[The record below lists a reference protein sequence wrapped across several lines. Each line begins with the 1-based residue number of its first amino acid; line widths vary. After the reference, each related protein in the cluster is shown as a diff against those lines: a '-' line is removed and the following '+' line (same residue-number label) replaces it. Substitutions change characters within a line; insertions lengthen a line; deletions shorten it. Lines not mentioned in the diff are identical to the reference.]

1 MRILVEAAVRNYQSS
16 DPFPLAVRP
25 NGTRVFLLQTTIRQS
40 KTFSLKRLRE
50 EPLGAILLHA
60 WHIDSAFV
68 RANLEIRILPCFP
81 PLDPA
86 M

>member
-1 MRILVEAAVRNYQSS
+1 LELLCANTKLSVGRAAERNK
-16 DPFPLAVRP
+16 
-25 NGTRVFLLQTTIRQS
+25 VFLLQTTIRQS